1 MKEQR
6 HATTTGRQLRAA
18 EAVRRAVRDVRR
30 RWRLKLV
37 LRGATVVAAASLLL
51 FVVSATSL
59 ELLRFHPQAVNALRV
74 VLWLATVG
82 LLARFVLWPLL
93 RRVSDERVALY
104 LEEHEPALQS
114 RVLAAVESSAKG
126 RLASSEL
133 DHAIVDRAARECRR
147 LRFGAGIERS
157 ALRRAGGAL
166 AGVLALAAV
175 LFLAGPGFFRHGAP
189 ALLFPARAAEAVNP
203 YRVAVQPGDTTISRN
218 SDLRVSAVLHGFDAG
233 DVVLYTEG
241 EGGGGF
247 SAMPMIG
254 DGAGAF
260 DGLLLNVAEPTRYY
274 VEANGVRSATFAL
287 DVADLPAIDQ
297 LRMEYHFPAYTGL
310 APRRFEHGGDVAALA
325 GTTVK
330 LVATST
336 LPSSGAVLSADW
348 GDTIPMT
355 PRPAALPEGA
365 PAPLVGS
372 DSGGPAPEGASTPL
386 GGSTGADPAPD
397 AAPLAGSSGPGP
409 AAAANPDSGTS
420 SAGPATAFEA
430 SFVVRRDGFYGIRLQ
445 TAEGAWVAGAPDYRV
460 DVLEDQGPSIS
471 FSKPG
476 RDAEAS
482 SIEEVFVEARADD
495 DIGVAEVLWVY
506 SVNGGAPDTV
516 RIHAATGP
524 PLAEVTAGHTVFME
538 ELGLEVGDLVAYH
551 GVARDNAPVPNEA
564 LTDIYF
570 LQVRPFR
577 RDFRESQ
584 GGGGGGSAGGGEG
597 SMEDDLSGLQR
608 QIIAASFN
616 LVRDRDTYDADAWE
630 ENVVSVALSQQ
641 RLREQAAT
649 LAQRIV
655 NRGISGADESF
666 RRIAEAL
673 PRAVEAMREAEDSLR
688 ALSPGGAIGPEQRSL
703 RELQRAEETYERF
716 VSLDGGPQGG
726 GGGRG
731 GGPSAEDLA
740 DLFELE
746 TDKLRNQYEAVQ
758 RSRRQTADQGVDE
771 SLEKLREL
779 ARRQEQELERQ
790 RRRAAAQQGGTGAG
804 GGDAARAL
812 AEQAEEAARQLERLS
827 RETGDP
833 SLEDVSRQLEQ
844 AANAMRRAAA
854 SRGTEGVA
862 EAQSALRRLRDAR
875 ERLEGVQD
883 ERVERQVDEARRRA
897 ADLAEQQRDVENRLE
912 AMRRAG
918 RSSAD
923 QIGRIRRTKEEMAE
937 EAGEILG
944 GLERAAN
951 DARREGRQG
960 ASELEEAVE
969 TIRET
974 QLRERLRYSRGL
986 VGRPGQE
993 DYAQAF
999 ENQTAQAIQSLRNR
1013 LDEAAEAVRAG
1024 AQRAPEAEALEAAR
1038 DLVRSL
1044 ESMERRT
1051 GRGDGERAGEG
1062 ADPQSRSGEA
1072 GAAEGANRSGGAPGG
1087 GGGGAN
1093 DGRDVTQGRL
1103 APPRAAGP
1111 GRPFT
1116 GEEVRQMRRE
1126 VRERAGELRGLG
1138 ELIERAGASA
1148 EELAGMIAAM
1158 RALDR
1163 DRTYDDPAE
1172 ALRLRA
1178 ELLESMK
1185 QLEFRLRRE
1194 FAADGEEQLLLQ
1206 RSGDVPAEYR
1216 ALVEEYYRELSR
1228 SGARNR

>member
-1 MKEQR
+1 MDDRR

-18 EAVRRAVRDVRR
+18 EAVRRAVRGVRR
-30 RWRLKLV
+30 RWRLKLI
-37 LRGATVVAAASLLL
+37 LRGAALVAAASLLL

-74 VLWLATVG
+74 VLWLATAG
-82 LLARFVLWPLL
+82 LLARFVFWPLL

-114 RVLAAVESSAKG
+114 RMLAAVESSAKG
-126 RLASSEL
+126 KLASSEL
-133 DHAIVDRAARECRR
+133 DHAIVERAAQECRR
-147 LRFGAGIERS
+147 LCFGAGIERS
-157 ALRRAGGAL
+157 AIRRAGGAL
-166 AGVLALAAV
+166 AGVLAAAAV

-189 ALLFPARAAEAVNP
+189 ALFFPARGAEAVNP

-218 SDLRVSAVLHGFDAG
+218 SDLRVSAALHGFDSD
-233 DVVLYTEG
+233 DVVLHAEG
-241 EGGGGF
+241 ESGGGF
-247 SAMPMIG
+247 SATPMIG

-274 VEANGVRSATFAL
+274 VEANGVRSATFVL
-287 DVADLPAIDQ
+287 GVADLPAVER

-330 LVATST
+330 LAATPT
-336 LPSSGAVLSADW
+336 LPSPGAVLSTDW

-355 PRPAALPEGA
+355 PRPAR
-365 PAPLVGS
+365 
-372 DSGGPAPEGASTPL
+372 APERAT
-386 GGSTGADPAPD
+386 AP
-397 AAPLAGSSGPGP
+397 PAGSGDPGP
-409 AAAANPDSGTS
+409 AVAATPGSG
-420 SAGPATAFEA
+420 AAFPGPASAFEA
-430 SFVVRRDGFYGIRLQ
+430 AFVVRQDGFYGIRFQ
-445 TAEGAWVAGAPDYRV
+445 TAQGAWAAGAPDYRV

-482 SIEEVFVEARADD
+482 SIEEVFVEARAAD

-516 RIHAATGP
+516 RLYAATGP
-524 PLAEVTAGHTVFME
+524 PLAEVTVGHTVFME
-538 ELGLEVGDLVAYH
+538 DFDLEVGDLVAYH

-570 LQVRPFR
+570 LQVRAFR

-584 GGGGGGSAGGGEG
+584 SGGGGGGSAAGGEG

-616 LVRDRDTYDADAWE
+616 LVRDRDAYDADAWE
-630 ENVVSVALSQQ
+630 ENVASVATSQQ
-641 RLREQAAT
+641 RLREQTST

-673 PRAVEAMREAEDSLR
+673 PRAVEAMQEAEDSLR
-688 ALSPGGAIGPEQRSL
+688 ASSPGGAIGPEQRSL
-703 RELQRAEETYERF
+703 RELQKAEETYERF
-716 VSLDGGPQGG
+716 VSLDGGRQGG

-758 RSRRQTADQGVDE
+758 RSRQETAEQGVDE

-790 RRRAAAQQGGTGAG
+790 RRRAAAQQGGASAG
-804 GGDAARAL
+804 GGDAARDL
-812 AEQAEEAARQLERLS
+812 AEEAEEAARQLERLS

-833 SLEDVSRQLEQ
+833 SLDDVSRQLEQ

-875 ERLEGVQD
+875 ERLEGVQGQ
-883 ERVERQVDEARRRA
+883 RVERDVEEARARA
-897 ADLAEQQRDVENRLE
+897 ADLAERQRDVENRLD

-923 QIGRIRRTKEEMAE
+923 QIERIRRTKEEMAE
-937 EAGEILG
+937 ETGEILSR
-944 GLERAAN
+944 LERAAN
-951 DARREGRQG
+951 EARREARQG
-960 ASELEEAVE
+960 ASELEDAVE

-974 QLRERLRYSRGL
+974 QLRERLLYSRGL

-993 DYAQAF
+993 DYAEAF
-999 ENQTAQAIQSLRNR
+999 ENQTAQAIRSLRNR
-1013 LDEAAEAVRAG
+1013 LDEAAAAVRAG
-1024 AQRAPEAEALEAAR
+1024 VQGDPEAEALEAAS

-1051 GRGDGERAGEG
+1051 GQGERGRAGEG
-1062 ADPQSRSGEA
+1062 AGPENRSGEA
-1072 GAAEGANRSGGAPGG
+1072 QGAEGANRSGGPP

-1093 DGRDVTQGRL
+1093 DGRSSAQGRPVT
-1103 APPRAAGP
+1103 ARAAGP

-1116 GEEVRQMRRE
+1116 TEEVRQMRRE

-1148 EELAGMIAAM
+1148 EELAGMISAM

-1178 ELLESMK
+1178 ELLENMK

-1206 RSGDVPAEYR
+1206 RAGDVPAEYR
-1216 ALVEEYYRELSR
+1216 ALVEEYYRALSR
-1228 SGARNR
+1228 SGSRNH

>member
-6 HATTTGRQLRAA
+6 QATTTGRQLRAA

-74 VLWLATVG
+74 VLWLATAG

-166 AGVLALAAV
+166 ASVLALAAV

-233 DVVLYTEG
+233 EVVLYTEG

-297 LRMEYHFPAYTGL
+297 LQMEYHFPAYTGL

-365 PAPLVGS
+365 PAPPVGS
-372 DSGGPAPEGASTPL
+372 G
-386 GGSTGADPAPD
+386 
-397 AAPLAGSSGPGP
+397 GPGP
-409 AAAANPDSGTS
+409 AAAANPDSGAS
-420 SAGPATAFEA
+420 SADAASAFEA
-430 SFVVRRDGFYGIRLQ
+430 SFVVRRDGFYGIQLQ
-445 TAEGAWVAGAPDYRV
+445 TTQGAWVAGAPDYRV

-584 GGGGGGSAGGGEG
+584 GGGGGGSVGGGEG

-716 VSLDGGPQGG
+716 VSLDGGSQGG

-790 RRRAAAQQGGTGAG
+790 RRRAAAQQGGAGAG

-897 ADLAEQQRDVENRLE
+897 AGLAERQRDVENRLE

-937 EAGEILG
+937 EVDEMLS

-951 DARREGRQG
+951 DTRREGRQG

-969 TIRET
+969 TIRDT
-974 QLRERLRYSRGL
+974 QLRERLRYSRGF

-993 DYAQAF
+993 DYAEAF

-1013 LDEAAEAVRAG
+1013 LDEAAEAVRVG

-1051 GRGDGERAGEG
+1051 GGGEGGRAGEG
-1062 ADPQSRSGEA
+1062 ADPESGSREA
-1072 GAAEGANRSGGAPGG
+1072 QAGDANRSGGAPGG
-1087 GGGGAN
+1087 GGAAS
-1093 DGRDVTQGRL
+1093 DGRDATQGR
-1103 APPRAAGP
+1103 PPTPRAAGP

-1216 ALVEEYYRELSR
+1216 ALVEEYYRALSR